1 MYKLLLVSNR
11 QDVLD
16 AFDQVKNWE
25 MLGFKAPHIRHD
37 FEGARESLQKH
48 HADGI
53 ALAVQ
58 PEEEE
63 QILRYLDE
71 KYPMVSIFTAAT
83 KPDEV
88 KRYLSELGILL
99 NRTHADFSNDSIG
112 EAEMLQYCRHEFF
125 RKLLDGKV
133 VSEAE
138 MLRNLRLLRSRMDPT
153 KPCIVVD
160 LAQPEGTDQ
169 LSGRWHYG
177 NERLEVALRNFFGK
191 ELEGWRILPM
201 VLPGDRIQMLC
212 CPLTDSEGA
221 AAGDSM
227 TAMVTTHTAESI
239 AHVKEY
245 LGLELSISGIRV
257 LPCLAALC
265 TDKPRKIY

>member
-1 MYKLLLVSNR
+1 MYKLLLVSDR

-16 AFDQVKNWE
+16 AFDQIKNWE
-25 MLGFKAPHIRHD
+25 MLGFRAPHIRHD
-37 FEGARESLQKH
+37 FAGAMESLQKH

-53 ALAVQ
+53 AIAVQ
-58 PEEEE
+58 LAEEEK
-63 QILRYLDE
+63 LLHYLDE
-71 KYPMVSIFTAAT
+71 EYPMVSLFPAAT
-83 KPDEV
+83 QPDEV

-125 RKLLDGKV
+125 RKLLDGKI
-133 VSEAE
+133 SCEAE

-153 KPCIVVD
+153 KPCIVVE
-160 LAQPEGTDQ
+160 LAQPEGADQ
-169 LSGRWHYG
+169 LTGRWHYV

-201 VLPGDRIQMLC
+201 VLPEERIQMLC
-212 CPLTDSEGA
+212 CPLTDNDGA
-221 AAGDSM
+221 AVGDSM
-227 TAMVTTHTAESI
+227 TAMVTNHTAESI
-239 AHVKEY
+239 AHVKQY

-265 TDKPRKIY
+265 SDKPRMIY